1 MSTQDTSQQGRN
13 LAIVSYLTLIGTLI
27 AFFMNKDTRNPL
39 VLFHVRQALGLWLL
53 EMALG
58 YIIGGFNDW
67 MITISFWI
75 FFGVLFI
82 YGILGALSGK
92 MNSIPVLG
100 DFFQKLFR
108 SIGQ

>member
-1 MSTQDTSQQGRN
+1 MPTQDTSQQGRN

-39 VLFHVRQALGLWLL
+39 VSFHVRQALGLWLL

>member
-1 MSTQDTSQQGRN
+1 MSTKDTSQQGRN

-27 AFFMNKDTRNPL
+27 AFFMNKDARNTF
-39 VLFHVRQALGLWLL
+39 VSFHVRQALGLWLL

-58 YIIGGFNDW
+58 YFIGGFNDW

-92 MNSIPVLG
+92 MNPIPVLG
-100 DFFQKLFR
+100 DFFQKLFS

>member
-27 AFFMNKDTRNPL
+27 AFFMNKDARNPL
-39 VLFHVRQALGLWLL
+39 VSFHVRQALGLWLL

-58 YIIGGFNDW
+58 YFIGGFNDW